1 MVSLL
6 LSQNVDMVSTKKLS
20 EMVTLCGD
28 EVGVVIFSPFGKPY
42 SFGYPFTKSMANGF
56 LKQNPP

>member
-20 EMVTLCGD
+20 EMVILCVD
-28 EVGVVIFSPFGKPY
+28 EVGVVIFSPSRKPY
-42 SFGYPFTKSMANGF
+42 SLGQPFIKSMAISF